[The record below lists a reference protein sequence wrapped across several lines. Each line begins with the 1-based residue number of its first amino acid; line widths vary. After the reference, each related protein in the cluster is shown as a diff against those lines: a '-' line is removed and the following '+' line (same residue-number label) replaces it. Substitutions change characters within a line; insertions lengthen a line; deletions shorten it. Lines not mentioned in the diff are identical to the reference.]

1 MDFSSP
7 EKLRRIAKNLT
18 LKMKL
23 KVKVSK
29 FFFAYLANY
38 LLLRPTMTPFSSEC
52 VGFFED
58 IVTDSIAN
66 ISQMNQ
72 TDCEFLLFV
81 LVICQ
86 EMFMQ
91 HFFTGHKIF
100 SAKFLKFFRKLNFLY
115 NKSIW
120 QELLAVLK
128 DQTLGKDALFH
139 FFDPYSR
146 NAAEFYSKSLLDSED
161 SLLLFLMQTAFFLL
175 QQPHNLILNN
185 FIFVNQET
193 LKYPISKLMNL
204 STFMEKS
211 ISSVYQTNRHVPSL
225 PAPSDD
231 PPFIFVLSR
240 ALRFLGLADRDLLCE
255 LVLLSRSSSCH
266 FKKLLYNKILSEQQQ
281 ISKKTRMRLYQK
293 LIILDAENFY
303 GSIAQSMYMTQEQD
317 SCQNIANIVKMD
329 VERTK
334 FFEGDR
340 EQLRTLL
347 RNIGEYIPSVG
358 YYQGLNC
365 LGAFVL
371 DYFQDFAFSFDI
383 ISFCLHKYMKK
394 YFFGDFRKLNK
405 LVFVGETLIQ
415 EFFPDV
421 YASIEE
427 SGIGHGYYLSSV
439 ILTIFFS
446 SLQFCKCGELILYAL
461 DLYASEGWVGFYK
474 VALTRSSFTPFP
486 RPSTS
491 SANSPAK

>member
-1 MDFSSP
+1 MEFSSIA
-7 EKLRRIAKNLT
+7 KLRRIAQNLT

-38 LLLRPTMTPFSSEC
+38 LLLRPAMAPFSEAC
-52 VGFFED
+52 VSLFED

-66 ISQMNQ
+66 ISQANQ

-86 EMFMQ
+86 EMFMFQ
-91 HFFTGHKIF
+91 FFTGQKIF
-100 SAKFLKFFRKLNFLY
+100 SPKFLKFFRKLNFLY
-115 NKSIW
+115 HKSIW
-120 QELLAVLK
+120 RELLAVLK
-128 DQTLGKDALFH
+128 GQTLEKEAMFH
-139 FFDPYSR
+139 FFDPHAP
-146 NAAEFYSKSLLDSED
+146 NANDHYNKRLLDSED
-161 SLLLFLMQTAFFLL
+161 CLLLFLMQTAFFLL

-193 LKYPISKLMNL
+193 LHYPISKLMNL

-211 ISSVYQTNRHVPSL
+211 ISSVYQTNRH
-225 PAPSDD
+225 AP
-231 PPFIFVLSR
+231 PPPTDGPPLVFVLSR
-240 ALRFLGLADRDLLCE
+240 ALRFLGLSDRRVLCE
-255 LVLLSRSSSCH
+255 LVLLNRASSRL
-266 FKKLLYNKILSEQQQ
+266 FKKLLYNKILSEQQP
-281 ISKKTRMRLYQK
+281 ISRETRMRLFQK

-303 GSIAQSMYMTQEQD
+303 GSIAQSMYVTQEQG
-317 SCQNIANIVKMD
+317 SCQDIPTIVKMD

-334 FFEGDR
+334 FFSGDA
-340 EQLRTLL
+340 EQLRMLL
-347 RNIGEYIPSVG
+347 QNVGEYIPSVG

-365 LGAFVL
+365 LGAFML
-371 DYFQDFAFSFDI
+371 DYFEDFAFSFDV

-415 EFFPDV
+415 EFYPEV
-421 YASIEE
+421 YSAIEE

-446 SLQFCKCGELILYAL
+446 SLQFCRCGPLILLAL
-461 DLYASEGWVGFYK
+461 DLYAAEGWVGFYK
-474 VALTRSSFTPFP
+474 VV
-486 RPSTS
+486 
-491 SANSPAK
+491 